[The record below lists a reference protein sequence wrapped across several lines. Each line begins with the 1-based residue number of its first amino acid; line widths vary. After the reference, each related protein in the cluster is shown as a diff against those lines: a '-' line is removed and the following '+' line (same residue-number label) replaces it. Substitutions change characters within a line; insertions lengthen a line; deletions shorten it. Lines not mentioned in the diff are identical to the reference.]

1 MEHVPGWEAHGAGEL
16 AARVAV
22 VLRAHMAG
30 PGPHVPAKSDLYMYK
45 KYTHVSKRHFTMES
59 IEKVGQ
65 FHAKYVEHT

>member
-30 PGPHVPAKSDLYMYK
+30 PGPHVPAKSDVYTRSIHMYQK
-45 KYTHVSKRHFTMES
+45 DVLQW
-59 IEKVGQ
+59 KV
-65 FHAKYVEHT
+65 